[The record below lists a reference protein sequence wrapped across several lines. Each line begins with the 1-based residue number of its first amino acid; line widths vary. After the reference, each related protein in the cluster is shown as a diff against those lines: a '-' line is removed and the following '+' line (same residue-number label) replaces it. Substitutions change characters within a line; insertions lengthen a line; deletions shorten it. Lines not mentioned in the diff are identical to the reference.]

1 MSKKSA
7 AHLDEVETVPK
18 AIQRNCACG
27 NSNVWSATMTTT
39 LPSPPMGGEMSTDSN
54 IASDVGQQA
63 TESNNHPER
72 GGNYR
77 KEEVGQK
84 GGRQGRRLDDDN
96 ERRR

>member
-1 MSKKSA
+1 
-7 AHLDEVETVPK
+7 
-18 AIQRNCACG
+18 
-27 NSNVWSATMTTT
+27 
-39 LPSPPMGGEMSTDSN
+39 MGGEMSTDSS

-72 GGNYR
+72 VGNYR
-77 KEEVGQK
+77 EEEVGQK